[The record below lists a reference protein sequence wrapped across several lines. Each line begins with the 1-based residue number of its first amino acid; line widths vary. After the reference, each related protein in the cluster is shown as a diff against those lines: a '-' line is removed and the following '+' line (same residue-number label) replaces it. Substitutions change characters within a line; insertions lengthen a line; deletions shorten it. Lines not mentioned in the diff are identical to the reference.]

1 MQTGECVKR
10 PIVLSIVIPVV
21 PFVVRSLP
29 QLLQR
34 ARRAM
39 SFQAK
44 ITSEAAWEDEIGTAA
59 APGCPGYLQGTRVRF
74 WAPQRDRSPHG
85 RMLPRCGPLRG
96 GE

>member
-1 MQTGECVKR
+1 MQTGECSAKADCHTR
-10 PIVLSIVIPVV
+10 LV

-85 RMLPRCGPLRG
+85 RVLPRCGPLRG